1 MKGAVETM
9 MGMIMIAFMAVL
21 SAAYIMA
28 SLNTQSAQNY
38 HSAVVAEV
46 EAGDFSE
53 PVVQSCREKALE
65 NGYKYLSIEPMTS
78 IDNGKYAKV
87 TLTYDYTVPVLNLF
101 LEHQIVGYAS

>member
-28 SLNTQSAQNY
+28 SLNTQKAQNY
-38 HSAVVAEV
+38 HSTVVAEV

-53 PVVQSCREKALE
+53 VVIQSCKRKALE
-65 NGYKYLSIEPMTS
+65 NGYTDLTIEPLISTK
-78 IDNGKYAKV
+78 NEKYAKV
-87 TLTYDYTVPVLNLF
+87 TLTYDYTLPVLNLF
-101 LEHQIVGYAS
+101 LEHQIAGYAR